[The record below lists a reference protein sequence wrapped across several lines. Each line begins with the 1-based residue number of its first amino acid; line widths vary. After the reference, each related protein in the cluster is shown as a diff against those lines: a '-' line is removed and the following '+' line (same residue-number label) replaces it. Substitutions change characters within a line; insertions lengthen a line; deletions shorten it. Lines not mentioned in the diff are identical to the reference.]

1 MIKDELDKKQ
11 KWLIRLSKK
20 VKLYDFFLFSIPAK
34 QEIELQ
40 FVNQSNTSKLLFLEQ
55 NENSNPELENQCLR
69 PAIDCSG
76 YFLGGRVSSYQPF
89 KTYMEGLFQKKEPSS
104 LKTFGSLSKQNL
116 GSRA

>member
-69 PAIDCSG
+69 PAINCSG
-76 YFLGGRVSSYQPF
+76 YLLGGWVSSYQPF
-89 KTYMEGLFQKKEPSS
+89 KTLWRARFQNMDPLASKLLV
-104 LKTFGSLSKQNL
+104 LKPI
-116 GSRA
+116 